1 MAAEVSTKQMALTRN
16 VGFMERVTA
25 MLAQAAGVVLA
36 EPLATP
42 FHAERAQYAK
52 QVVLTPVQATVQAG
66 PQVVMGVNVVIT
78 TTYDEV
84 TQIAQCSILDIDLEA
99 QINTLW
105 NALGGI
111 DTAV

>member
-1 MAAEVSTKQMALTRN
+1 MAAETSTKQMALLRN
-16 VGFMERVTA
+16 AGFMERVQA
-25 MLAQAAGVVLA
+25 MMARAAGVVLS

-52 QVVLTPVQATVQAG
+52 QVVLIPAQSAAQAG
-66 PQVVMGVNVVIT
+66 PQVVMGVNVIND
-78 TTYDEV
+78 TTYDEL
-84 TQIAQCSILDIDLEA
+84 AQTSQCTILDIDLES

-111 DTAV
+111 DTAS

>member
-1 MAAEVSTKQMALTRN
+1 MPAETSTKQMALLRN
-16 VGFMERVTA
+16 AGFMERVTA

-42 FHAERAQYAK
+42 FHLARAQYAK
-52 QVVLTPVQATVQAG
+52 QVVTTPLQSTTQAG
-66 PQVVMGVNVVIT
+66 PQVVMGINVILS
-78 TTYDEV
+78 TTYDEI
-84 TQIAQCSILDIDLEA
+84 TQTSQCAILDIDLES

-111 DTAV
+111 DTGV